1 MDCVLCAANIRG
13 GSTIVV
19 FTDSIYNESGRFIE
33 HLTTDN
39 LCSVECLKEN
49 LGLEPNEESCQSEIG
64 KLAVDVTQS
73 LKWVIALHWVGLNLK
88 ARNEGGIK
96 LLLLDIFVGMGVLKK
111 ICLILNHH
119 LI

>member
-1 MDCVLCAANIRG
+1 MKKVARVKL
-13 GSTIVV
+13 
-19 FTDSIYNESGRFIE
+19 
-33 HLTTDN
+33 
-39 LCSVECLKEN
+39 
-49 LGLEPNEESCQSEIG
+49 G